1 MKQTRFIPIE
11 DCGLQIR
18 ETEFGQGKSRTVVGR
33 PVMFGVRSVNLTPWS
48 DTRVVY
54 EILEPNCITQ
64 ELINRSNVVYNN
76 NHSNDISDMI
86 GRCVN
91 GKGTLSLV
99 LRENYMESSCDY
111 PNTTVAN
118 DTLEHIRL
126 GNVYG
131 MSFAFDDRNANGEEN
146 VTYERTNETVDG
158 KEVWLRHVWLITKLF
173 DVANVTHPAY
183 EQTSVATREMSEAID
198 KAIEEQLKRE
208 AAHQE
213 TDEERE
219 AREKA
224 EREAAER
231 EANGGETNAEK
242 AEREAREQAE
252 REANGGE
259 TNAEKEARRIAEE
272 ETRMK
277 AEALA
282 REEAAR
288 KEKQLQEERKQ
299 REILSRKRKLGFS
312 RNSVQQDY
320 CNKELAREDWNKDYV
335 DYLQSQFINVN
346 DVAGFT
352 EEELTAPIMNRE
364 EFEQQQAVELYREK
378 ATRAG
383 ELWDMALNQL
393 SGSAHKWK
401 WDYMD
406 YLEGIKYRDTA
417 DVTLEEAREE
427 ILSYEEFAELNVA
440 EEEIQVQASEMVAI
454 SVDTTDEVQVIV
466 VS

>member
-86 GRCVN
+86 GRCIN

-99 LRENYMESSCDY
+99 LRENYLESSCDY
-111 PNTTVAN
+111 PNTTTAN

-131 MSFAFDDRNANGEEN
+131 MSFAFDDRNANGDEN

-208 AAHQE
+208 CGGEDDDKRDSMPADTELNQGGGMPDPDPAVEEAAKKAEEERKAKEEQE
-213 TDEERE
+213 SRELAEREQKERE
-219 AREKA
+219 AVAVMRMRRNRLA
-224 EREAAER
+224 LQNRDI
-231 EANGGETNAEK
+231 ET
-242 AEREAREQAE
+242 
-252 REANGGE
+252 
-259 TNAEKEARRIAEE
+259 
-272 ETRMK
+272 
-277 AEALA
+277 
-282 REEAAR
+282 
-288 KEKQLQEERKQ
+288 
-299 REILSRKRKLGFS
+299 FS
-312 RNSVQQDY
+312 Y
-320 CNKELAREDWNKDYV
+320 
-335 DYLQSQFINVN
+335 
-346 DVAGFT
+346 
-352 EEELTAPIMNRE
+352 
-364 EFEQQQAVELYREK
+364 
-378 ATRAG
+378 
-383 ELWDMALNQL
+383 
-393 SGSAHKWK
+393 
-401 WDYMD
+401 
-406 YLEGIKYRDTA
+406 
-417 DVTLEEAREE
+417 
-427 ILSYEEFAELNVA
+427 
-440 EEEIQVQASEMVAI
+440 
-454 SVDTTDEVQVIV
+454 
-466 VS
+466 